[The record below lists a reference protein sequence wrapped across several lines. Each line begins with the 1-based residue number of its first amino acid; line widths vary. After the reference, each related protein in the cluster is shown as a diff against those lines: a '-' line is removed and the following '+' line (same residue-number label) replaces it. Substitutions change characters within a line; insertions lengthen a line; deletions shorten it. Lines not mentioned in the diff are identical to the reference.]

1 MRWTSLTEDRL
12 KLQKRS
18 AACFASF
25 CGTFICRK
33 VLTLS
38 VQETVGLVM
47 VEYRERS
54 GRSSTSVMALVLVA
68 GLLIGGLVTSFI
80 FYMEI
85 DGLNSEISGLK
96 SQVSNL
102 WGQQNYT
109 VQNITLY
116 QNGTAL
122 RQLYDSVK
130 DSIVLVH
137 GTVSNGSVQGSG
149 FVYNFT
155 NTMVV
160 ITNNHVVHGTTSVSV
175 TFSNGNGYEANVT
188 GTDPYAD
195 LAVLT
200 VNAPASEFKPLEI
213 VGSSMLRV
221 GDPVVAIGNPYG
233 LVGSL
238 TTGVVSALGRT
249 ISEEEY
255 IGAYSIANIIQTST
269 PINPGNSGG
278 PLLNFDGKV
287 IGITTA
293 IVADSQG
300 LGFAVPSNTILK
312 EIYGLVVNRGY
323 EAHSYLGVSGSDMDY
338 ERAQDLA
345 VNVTYGWWIASVV
358 SGGPAATAGLRSN
371 DVIVGINGTRMRN
384 GDEMLSFL
392 EEYTLP
398 NQNVILRIVRV
409 TQVLDIQVHL
419 GQRPPP

>member
-1 MRWTSLTEDRL
+1 MRWTSLTEDRR
-12 KLQKRS
+12 KLQKFS
-18 AACFASF
+18 AACFASV

-38 VQETVGLVM
+38 VQETVGLIM

-85 DGLNSEISGLK
+85 DGLNKEISGLK

-278 PLLNFDGKV
+278 PLLNFDGNV

-323 EAHSYLGVSGSDMDY
+323 ESHSYLGVSGSDMDY
-338 ERAQDLA
+338 ERAQDLG

-398 NQNVILRIVRV
+398 NQNVTLRIVRGI
-409 TQVLDIQVHL
+409 QVLDIQVHL

>member
-1 MRWTSLTEDRL
+1 M
-12 KLQKRS
+12 
-18 AACFASF
+18 
-25 CGTFICRK
+25 
-33 VLTLS
+33 
-38 VQETVGLVM
+38 VM

-54 GRSSTSVMALVLVA
+54 GRSSTSVIALVLVA
-68 GLLIGGLVTSFI
+68 GLLIGGLATSFI

-85 DGLNSEISGLK
+85 DGLNREISYLK

-122 RQLYDSVK
+122 RQLYESVK
-130 DSIVLVH
+130 DSVVLVR

-149 FVYNFT
+149 FVYNFSGV
-155 NTMVV
+155 MVV
-160 ITNNHVVHGTTSVSV
+160 ITNNHVVHGTTAVSV
-175 TFSNGNGYEANVT
+175 TFSNGNGYEAKVN

-213 VGSSMLRV
+213 VGSSMLLV

-238 TTGVVSALGRT
+238 TTGIVSALGRT
-249 ISEEEY
+249 ITEEEY

-287 IGITTA
+287 VGITTA

-312 EIYGLVVNRGY
+312 EIQSLIVNGGY
-323 EAHSYLGVSGSDMDY
+323 EAHSYLGVSGTDMDY
-338 ERAQDLA
+338 ERARDLS
-345 VNVTYGWWIASVV
+345 VNVTFGWWVASVV
-358 SGGPAATAGLRSN
+358 SGGPAATGGVRSN
-371 DVIVGINGTRMRN
+371 DIIIGINGTYIKS
-384 GDEMLSFL
+384 GDEMLSYL
-392 EEYTLP
+392 EEHTLP
-398 NQNVILRIVRV
+398 YQNVTLRLVRE
-409 TQVLDIQVHL
+409 TQFLDKQVLL
-419 GQRPPP
+419 GQRPPPP